1 MSSLFLA
8 RGRSEMNNNNIISNN
23 DMWRNENKSRVYMR
37 MQSKWASEFDKS
49 ISFQQQYWICMIIA
63 AIPKIPHVLYT
74 LNSTPLDERER
85 ERDSSSWIYMP
96 VVKWKKMIMM
106 MSITHSK
113 KKKEAS
119 FQQQFN
125 DNQMCYFWDTW
136 RERIL
141 GSSTYNPQ
149 NQKKKLYSHICEWMD
164 NMSKFQMRL

>member
-85 ERDSSSWIYMP
+85 EIHHREYICRWWNGR
-96 VVKWKKMIMM
+96 KWLWWWALHIV
-106 MSITHSK
+106 K